1 MERNEDKYNESF
13 TDSTFQY
20 AKFIYITFTLGRII
34 LVLISIKNLR
44 VCKLYFYY
52 EQIVFLSSLLMP
64 IGMSAEDQNELNLVG
79 NLRNFSYFYF
89 DLWPCVICTMLTQNL
104 APVLR
109 SLMYVDEHYNAT
121 VIGTTIIL
129 MLQVFMGYII
139 VHIIFTQLGFNFL
152 GAEVERSSNREL
164 ITNLDEGVLILE
176 QETQDVI
183 FYNYTG
189 KKFLSC
195 AQD

>member
-64 IGMSAEDQNELNLVG
+64 IGMSAED
-79 NLRNFSYFYF
+79 
-89 DLWPCVICTMLTQNL
+89 
-104 APVLR
+104 
-109 SLMYVDEHYNAT
+109 
-121 VIGTTIIL
+121 
-129 MLQVFMGYII
+129 
-139 VHIIFTQLGFNFL
+139 
-152 GAEVERSSNREL
+152 
-164 ITNLDEGVLILE
+164 
-176 QETQDVI
+176 
-183 FYNYTG
+183 
-189 KKFLSC
+189 
-195 AQD
+195 